1 MSSPDL
7 ERYQSWLRRRLK
19 ELAPVFAK
27 AAIGDFSSQVTI
39 PEKEDELTEFYVGVQ
54 IMLDTIREKVKQLEN
69 SLEQVNAANEIIA
82 SEKARVEAILDGLG
96 EGLLI
101 VDATAHVTYANE
113 PAVALFGEH
122 SRVLG
127 QDVVNVAALEDDDGN
142 MIDRTHHPVHMA
154 IKHQRRMKFNLTTGT
169 AYYLR
174 MANGQRRRL
183 GLTITPI
190 YSPGTKATGA
200 AVVLHDITEESN
212 MDRAKSEIVSIA
224 SHQLRTP
231 LTAIR
236 WYVKALMDDD
246 RRLSE
251 TQRIRYL
258 TQIHDAN
265 SHMVQLIDALL
276 NVSRIDLGTLNLK
289 PESVKLE
296 KVIYDVLKELAV
308 EIEAKHLTVKVQANE
323 HLLPVFIDPNSL
335 HIIVQNLVSNA
346 VKYSAK
352 GKQIAISLQ
361 QQTSSA
367 VVEVRDEGAG
377 IPLSEQTRIFS
388 KLFRASNAQRVAPD
402 GSGLGL
408 YVTKAMIERAGGKIS
423 FESTEKKG
431 SVFYAIIP
439 SKVD

>member
-1 MSSPDL
+1 MTSVDL
-7 ERYQSWLRRRLK
+7 EKYQAWLRGRLD

-27 AAIGDFSSQVTI
+27 AAIGDFSSHVVI
-39 PEKEDELTEFYVGVQ
+39 PEKEDELTEFFVGVQ

-69 SLEQVNAANEIIA
+69 SLDQVNAANEIIA

-101 VDATAHVTYANE
+101 VDGTGHVTYANE
-113 PAVALFGEH
+113 PAIALFGEH

-127 QDVVNVAALEDDDGN
+127 QDVAAVAALEDADEKLLPS
-142 MIDRTHHPVHMA
+142 THHPIRMA
-154 IKHQRRMKFNLTTGT
+154 ITHQRRTKFNLTKGA

-190 YSPGTKATGA
+190 YSPGSKGAGA
-200 AVVLHDITEESN
+200 AVVLHDITDESN

-236 WYVKALMDDD
+236 WYVKALMDDEH
-246 RRLSE
+246 RLNQE
-251 TQRIRYL
+251 QRERYL
-258 TQIHDAN
+258 KQIHDAN
-265 SHMVQLIDALL
+265 SHMVDLVDALL

-289 PESVKLE
+289 PQAVQLNKAL
-296 KVIYDVLKELAV
+296 KAVLKELAV
-308 EIEAKHLTVKVQANE
+308 EIEAKQLKITVQENA
-323 HLLPVFIDPNSL
+323 HLLPLFIDPNSL
-335 HIIVQNLVSNA
+335 HIILQNLVSNA
-346 VKYSAK
+346 VKYSPK
-352 GKQIAISLQ
+352 GKEVTIAVQ
-361 QQTSSA
+361 QQASSA
-367 VVEVRDEGAG
+367 VVEVRDQGAG
-377 IPLSEQTRIFS
+377 IPVAEQTRIFS
-388 KLFRASNAQRVAPD
+388 KLFRASNAQAVAPD

-408 YVTKAMIERAGGKIS
+408 YVTKAMIEQAGGKIS
-423 FESTEKKG
+423 FESTPNHG
-431 SVFYAIIP
+431 SVFYVIIP